1 MATED
6 GVKKTGIDAL
16 SPIQQFLILGCGV
29 FVFFG
34 THNVLQ
40 EAMMKIPGFEFGVML
55 GYMEVVGYVHFR
67 VMDHDKDD
75 ALIHSFIHFFFSVFA
90 SVPLLR
96 ERLLPKKRHVS
107 LLSRPIR
114 S

>member
-6 GVKKTGIDAL
+6 GRKKRGLDAL
-16 SPIQQFLILGCGV
+16 SPTQQFIILGCGV

-55 GYMEVVGYVHFR
+55 GYMEVVGYV
-67 VMDHDKDD
+67 
-75 ALIHSFIHFFFSVFA
+75 S
-90 SVPLLR
+90 
-96 ERLLPKKRHVS
+96 KRGWIVT
-107 LLSRPIR
+107 L
-114 S
+114 

>member
-6 GVKKTGIDAL
+6 TSKAATGLDAL
-16 SPIQQFLILGCGV
+16 SSTLQFSILACGV

-55 GYMEVVGYVHFR
+55 GYMEVVGC
-67 VMDHDKDD
+67 VM
-75 ALIHSFIHFFFSVFA
+75 
-90 SVPLLR
+90 
-96 ERLLPKKRHVS
+96 
-107 LLSRPIR
+107 
-114 S
+114 